1 MDIQAAE
8 TSYKKDPRDQI
19 SYTKKSWHCRCAGCA
34 KAVKQERERIL
45 EEIDKLD
52 TTKLNGLGMKILV
65 KEIIGINDKKGKK
78 K

>member
-1 MDIQAAE
+1 MDLQAAE
-8 TSYKKDPRDQI
+8 TANQRDPRDQI
-19 SYTKKSWHCRCAGCA
+19 SYTKKSWHCPCAGCA